1 MGAGVRDMMEA
12 QGLTIVA
19 AEGYRAPGVVVV
31 YVVGC
36 VGCVVVRRVWGSVCR
51 VCSAGCRLWVV
62 GVWWRVAR
70 GAGEFILGLRSRGVV
85 ARGVCVC
92 CFLGSD

>member
-36 VGCVVVRRVWGSVCR
+36 VGCVRVSV
-51 VCSAGCRLWVV
+51 W
-62 GVWWRVAR
+62 GVWWYVECGDPFVGCAVRGVGCGSWGCGGAWRVAQVSL
-70 GAGEFILGLRSRGVV
+70 F
-85 ARGVCVC
+85 
-92 CFLGSD
+92 